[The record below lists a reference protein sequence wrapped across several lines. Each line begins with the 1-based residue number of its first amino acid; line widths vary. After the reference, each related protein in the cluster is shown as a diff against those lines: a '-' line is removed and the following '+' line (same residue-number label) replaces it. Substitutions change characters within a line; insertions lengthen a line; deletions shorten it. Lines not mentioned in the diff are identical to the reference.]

1 MEDDHK
7 PVTKAEL
14 KDALEALKDELI
26 EAFRG
31 LPAGSARVFP
41 STGQI
46 ASGATHSLTC
56 SSLEDEAERQ

>member
-26 EAFRG
+26 EAFRDSETKLLQG
-31 LPAGSARVFP
+31 FCGYA
-41 STGQI
+41 
-46 ASGATHSLTC
+46 
-56 SSLEDEAERQ
+56 